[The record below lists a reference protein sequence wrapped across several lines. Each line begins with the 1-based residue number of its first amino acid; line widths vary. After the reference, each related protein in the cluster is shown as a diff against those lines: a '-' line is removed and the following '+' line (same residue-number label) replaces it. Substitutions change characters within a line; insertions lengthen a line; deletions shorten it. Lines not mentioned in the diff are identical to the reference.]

1 MTTTIGYKMAGS
13 GVRYHHAAGDGVIRH
28 VASAAVSHLGHKLV
42 DTIAHK
48 IRGGDGYKLTGCK
61 KKHPGRPR
69 KPGRPKKTA
78 TRRKKHY

>member
-13 GVRYHHAAGDGVIRH
+13 GLRYHHPAGDGVIRH

-48 IRGGDGYKLTGCK
+48 IRGGDGYKLTGGK
-61 KKHPGRPR
+61 KS
-69 KPGRPKKTA
+69 T
-78 TRRKKHY
+78 